1 MISRPELDSVKEHVA
16 ILGFAEPCGPY
27 NQVAAYSAGATLAK
41 KGYIVTAGNLT
52 STFNSA
58 FRGAK
63 EFEGK
68 TLAVLEDHIEL
79 NNSTHCDVVISVK
92 DTEEKHRMIA
102 ELCAGAI
109 IIGGGNGTK
118 HLESEFLKRNKPVVA
133 LVGTGGITRTELDEK
148 TKSAKTIPD
157 TLTLIH

>member
-1 MISRPELDSVKEHVA
+1 MNQYVEQDKSKEHIA
-16 ILGFAEPCGPY
+16 ILGFAEPCSRY
-27 NQVAAYSAGATLAK
+27 NQGMAYVAGVALAK

-63 EFEGK
+63 KVEGK
-68 TLAVLEDHIEL
+68 TLAILEDHAEL
-79 NNSTHCDVVISVK
+79 NNSTYCDVVLSVK

-118 HLESEFLKRNKPVVA
+118 HLESEFLKLKKPVVA
-133 LVGTGGITRTELDEK
+133 LTDTGGITRTELDER
-148 TKSAKTIPD
+148 TQSAKTIPD

>member
-1 MISRPELDSVKEHVA
+1 MNHYTEKDSTNEHIA
-16 ILGFAEPCGPY
+16 ILGFAQPCSDY
-27 NQVAAYSAGATLAK
+27 NQVAAYSTGAALAK
-41 KGYIVTAGNLT
+41 KGYIVTAGNIT

-63 EFEGK
+63 DFEGK
-68 TLAVLEDHIEL
+68 TLAVLEEYTEL
-79 NNSTHCDVVISVK
+79 NNNTYCDVVISVK
-92 DTEEKHRMIA
+92 DTGEKHRMIA

-133 LVGTGGITRTELDEK
+133 LEGTGGITRTELDER
-148 TKSAKTIPD
+148 TQSAKTIPD